1 MKNQISK
8 CINILASILALL
20 FLFGAKSVNVQAT
33 EDDREFDYIRGS
45 PKGPEKWGDLK
56 PEWAECKNG
65 RMQSP
70 IDLSLARVRFMSQ
83 PERTTYK
90 PFNATL
96 KNSGYDIS
104 VQWKGDAGSR
114 FINGTEYRL
123 QQVHW
128 HTPSEHTING
138 RRYDMELHMVHESP
152 DVNVQNRIAVVGVVY
167 QIGHPDPFL
176 SMLNASISSVIDKKD
191 EEVNLGV
198 INPNDIQSGSLSYYR
213 YMGSLTTPPCTEG
226 VIWTVNTKVKTV
238 SRSQI
243 NLLKEAVLY
252 YAEENARPLQPRNNR
267 DIFLY
272 FSRF

>member
-1 MKNQISK
+1 MKKSTY
-8 CINILASILALL
+8 ILASILALL
-20 FLFGAKSVNVQAT
+20 FLFGTNSVNAQEV
-33 EDDREFDYIRGS
+33 EDDREFDYIKGS
-45 PKGPEKWGDLK
+45 PKGPGKWGDLK

-70 IDLSLARVRFMSQ
+70 IDLPLLKVRFTSQ

-96 KNSGYDIS
+96 KNKGYIS

-138 RRYDMELHMVHESP
+138 IRYDMELHMVHESP
-152 DVNVQNRIAVVGVVY
+152 DVNVQNRTAVVGFLY
-167 QIGHPDPFL
+167 QIDPTDPCHPDPFL
-176 SMLNASISSVIDKKD
+176 SMLNASISSVIGKKD
-191 EEVNLGV
+191 AEVHLGV

-243 NLLKEAVLY
+243 DLLKEAVLC

-272 FSRF
+272 YSRF